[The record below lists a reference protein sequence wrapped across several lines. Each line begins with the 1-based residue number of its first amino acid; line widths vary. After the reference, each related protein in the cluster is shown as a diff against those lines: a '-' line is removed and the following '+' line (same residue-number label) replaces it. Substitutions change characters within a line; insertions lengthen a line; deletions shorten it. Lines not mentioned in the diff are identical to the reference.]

1 MERTMSAV
9 SKTSSNGSQKSFR
22 MKKPPLKSAATRN
35 TKPNHTTSECGHK
48 LNSRSIHTKG
58 GATDNKNMI
67 QIVTQEQIRDLL
79 IPGDAPNTYPT
90 IWSKDEWQRL
100 DSKAH
105 IKSFHDQLEEMHRI
119 QQEREKIREE
129 SERRKAALREIDAMK
144 AAKKSELLETE
155 EAIPEEEDEELLQ
168 RKILD
173 RAFLAKQEREEEVK
187 KANRVILQTKCH
199 VIRDAQIHE
208 KHELN
213 KEIKNEELKLE
224 KMMLEEAERAL
235 KEEDKRRQELKK
247 EMMKHSEELR
257 KQLEQKELIRLKEAE
272 LIEEES
278 KKMQQA
284 IAAIKYDEKERQAQ
298 ELARKKKIQSEL
310 QQAKEL
316 STYFKNLE
324 FEEERRAELKVSEY
338 MRQKREREAQKLLEQ
353 KIAKDARDKDHER
366 LLQLQQK
373 IMDTKSHR
381 EAIVLRRG
389 QEQVEREYR
398 KKEREAA
405 IKKRE
410 TDREIAKAR
419 AIQLEETKRQRA
431 LEIARDEMDFKTTVE
446 KLKTEEM
453 REKEMQRQKAIE
465 KQRYREEIMNQMTER
480 ERKKKEEEA
489 EAKRAFL
496 EAIEAEKNRE
506 RLVKNII
513 GLKIKQMKE
522 TQIPERFVKDVQK
535 QLNVQVK

>member
-1 MERTMSAV
+1 MMSAI
-9 SKTSSNGSQKSFR
+9 SKTSSNASQKSFR
-22 MKKPPLKSAATRN
+22 MKKLNIKSAVNKNPR
-35 TKPNHTTSECGHK
+35 PNHTVSECGHK
-48 LNSRSIHTKG
+48 LNSRPIHLKTG
-58 GATDNKNMI
+58 PTEDKNMI

-79 IPGDAPNTYPT
+79 IPSDSPNMHPS
-90 IWSKDEWQRL
+90 IWKKDEWFRL
-100 DSKAH
+100 ENKSR
-105 IKSFHDQLEEMHRI
+105 IKSFQDQLEEMSRI

-129 SERRKAALREIDAMK
+129 SEKRKAALREIDKQK
-144 AAKKSELLETE
+144 AAKKSELIETTAIPTE
-155 EAIPEEEDEELLQ
+155 EDDELLQ
-168 RKILD
+168 MKILD

-187 KANRVILQTKCH
+187 KANRIILATKCH

-208 KHELN
+208 KQELC

-235 KEEDKRRQELKK
+235 KEEDKRRQALKQ

-257 KQLEQKELIRLKEAE
+257 KQLELKERLKLKEAE
-272 LIEEES
+272 RIEEES

-284 IAAIKYDEKERQAQ
+284 IAAIKHDEKEKA
-298 ELARKKKIQSEL
+298 EIEHARKKRIQEEL
-310 QQAKEL
+310 QRAKEL
-316 STYFKNLE
+316 SSYYKSLE
-324 FEEERRAELKVSEY
+324 FEQERRDELKVSEY

-353 KIAKDARDKDHER
+353 KIAKEAKDRDHER

-373 IMDTKSHR
+373 ILDSKSHR
-381 EAIVLRRG
+381 EAIILRRG

-410 TDREIAKAR
+410 TEKAIAKAR

-431 LEIARDEMDFKTTVE
+431 LELARDEMDFKTTVE
-446 KLKTEEM
+446 KLKTEEQ
-453 REKEMQRQKAIE
+453 REKEQQKMKAIE
-465 KQRYREEIMNQMTER
+465 KQLYREEIKNQMTER

-489 EAKRAFL
+489 AAKKAFL
-496 EAIEAEKNRE
+496 DALEAEKNRE

-522 TQIPERFVKDVQK
+522 TRIPERFVKDVEK
-535 QLNVQVK
+535 QLKVTVN

>member
-1 MERTMSAV
+1 MRA
-9 SKTSSNGSQKSFR
+9 
-22 MKKPPLKSAATRN
+22 
-35 TKPNHTTSECGHK
+35 
-48 LNSRSIHTKG
+48 
-58 GATDNKNMI
+58 GATEDKNMI

-79 IPGDAPNTYPT
+79 IPGDTPNVYPT
-90 IWSKDEWQRL
+90 IWSKNEWHRL

-129 SERRKAALREIDAMK
+129 SEMRKAALREFDKQK
-144 AAKKSELLETE
+144 AAKKTELM
-155 EAIPEEEDEELLQ
+155 EAAEIPPEEDDELLQ
-168 RKILD
+168 MKILD

-208 KHELN
+208 KQELS

-235 KEEDKRRQELKK
+235 KEEDKRRHSLKQ

-257 KQLEQKELIRLKEAE
+257 KQLEHKELIRLKEAE
-272 LIEEES
+272 RIEEES
-278 KKMQQA
+278 KKMQKA
-284 IAAIKYDEKERQAQ
+284 IAAIKYDEKEKALIQY
-298 ELARKKKIQSEL
+298 ERKKKIQSEL

-316 STYFKNLE
+316 SSYFKNLE
-324 FEEERRAELKVSEY
+324 FEEERRDELKVSEY

-353 KIAKDARDKDHER
+353 KIAKEARDRDHER
-366 LLQLQQK
+366 LLQMQQK
-373 IMDTKSHR
+373 ILDTKSHR

-410 TDREIAKAR
+410 TEREIAKAR
-419 AIQLEETKRQRA
+419 AVQLEETVK
-431 LEIARDEMDFKTTVE
+431 LE
-446 KLKTEEM
+446 
-453 REKEMQRQKAIE
+453 
-465 KQRYREEIMNQMTER
+465 
-480 ERKKKEEEA
+480 
-489 EAKRAFL
+489 
-496 EAIEAEKNRE
+496 
-506 RLVKNII
+506 
-513 GLKIKQMKE
+513 
-522 TQIPERFVKDVQK
+522 
-535 QLNVQVK
+535 